1 MEEFREIPEE
11 SILFDLSP
19 EEFTLLFFAVGFA
32 TAQSLT
38 IDELNALGNGF
49 FLVAQVLFTISSQ
62 RTLLND
68 FIKAQQEKELA
79 EKEKELP
86 KKDKKTIEKE
96 KKTDEEDFSE
106 EPPNREKGNKSIRKL
121 ESELK
126 KLQDQIEIIQRQ
138 IEELKN

>member
-1 MEEFREIPEE
+1 MEEFREIPGE
-11 SILFDLSP
+11 SILFELSP
-19 EEFTLLFFAVGFA
+19 EELTVFFFALGL
-32 TAQSLT
+32 TIAQSLT
-38 IDELNALGNGF
+38 IDELNVLGNGF
-49 FLVAQVLFTISSQ
+49 FLVAQALFTISSQ

-96 KKTDEEDFSE
+96 KKSDEEDFSE
-106 EPPNREKGNKSIRKL
+106 PPNREKSNKSIRNL
-121 ESELK
+121 ESKLK
-126 KLQDQIEIIQRQ
+126 KLQDQIEIIQKQ